1 MYSLIRVFSSSAQI
15 AKVPRLPPR
24 MKIPESDIEESF
36 VKGTGPG
43 GQKINKT
50 NSAVQLKH
58 IPSGI
63 VVNCQHTRSRSQN
76 REIARRR
83 LADKLDEIENGDQS
97 RKALRAADRAKK
109 KAYKAKKAAR
119 KYRQLE
125 PLKVKRNEEF
135 TASKAALET
144 AVASKDPGSEGH
156 TE

>member
-1 MYSLIRVFSSSAQI
+1 
-15 AKVPRLPPR
+15 
-24 MKIPESDIEESF
+24 MKILESDIEESF
-36 VKGTGPG
+36 LKGTGPG

-63 VVNCQHTRSRSQN
+63 VVNCQHTRSRAQN

-109 KAYKAKKAAR
+109 KASKAKKAAR
-119 KYRQLE
+119 KYRKPHTLKLE
-125 PLKVKRNEEF
+125 PNDNLIEGKAEDKIAATTEDLPGVKDTPNGKG
-135 TASKAALET
+135 AGQ
-144 AVASKDPGSEGH
+144 P
-156 TE
+156 